1 MRSYLNLIPLLLFI
15 IFMAAV
21 MPACSDPKTFSDPYI
36 ASLDS
41 LLARHDDLER
51 AKLIRIAELRQRKA
65 NASSLSD
72 QYFFN
77 SMLAEEFST
86 YSSDSAMKYV
96 DYNIDIAQA
105 ADNKDWEIRNKILK
119 SELLAGSGLLSQS
132 GRLMSTIDRSQ
143 LPQDQLVDYYGQMI
157 FLYSHLGNY
166 TGGNAND
173 YYVRERAYKDSIMTV
188 IDSSHPE
195 YLWYKGWDVNGTDK
209 SATEVMEALRSE
221 LEKSELNTRRDAK
234 NAYILAHLY
243 NQKGDEENFKKYM
256 TISAISD
263 VRMVNAEIS
272 SLEDLAKIM
281 FENGDIDRAYK
292 YIAYSLNKAIS
303 YPNRVKAFSILQSL
317 DTINRA
323 YQERS
328 AKQQDRTSFFLTLV
342 CILVAIL
349 AAAIVSIFIQ
359 NNRLKHQRRNLDE
372 ANKSLNNNIHKLSTA
387 QQQLNEAN
395 EQLKRLNSDL
405 KIKNDELNEANY
417 VKEEYIG
424 YIFTICS
431 SYISKLEELKRT
443 IHIKAV
449 TKKYKEIENDTADI
463 DMKEELKDFYHSF
476 DSIFLHIYPNF
487 VNDFNA
493 LLQEDK
499 RIIPREGELL
509 NTELRIYALVRLG
522 ITDSV
527 KIAEFLH
534 CSAQTVY
541 NNRFRV
547 RNKSLIP
554 KKDFA
559 EAVRTLGTYV
569 ERDA

>member
-1 MRSYLNLIPLLLFI
+1 MQSNLKLIPFI
-15 IFMAAV
+15 AFLSVISAFIS
-21 MPACSDPKTFSDPYI
+21 CSDSQTFSDPTLS
-36 ASLDS
+36 SLDS
-41 LLARHDDLER
+41 LLNRQDDLER
-51 AKLIRIAELRQRKA
+51 AKLIRIAELRQKKSKA
-65 NASSLSD
+65 TSLSD
-72 QYFFN
+72 RYFIN
-77 SMLAEEFST
+77 SMLLDEFST

-96 DYNIDIAQA
+96 DENLEIASLA
-105 ADNKDWEIRNKILK
+105 ANKEWEIRNKIFK
-119 SELLAGSGLLSQS
+119 SELLAGSGLLAQS
-132 GRLMSTIDRSQ
+132 ENIMNSIDRSL
-143 LPQDQLVDYYGQMI
+143 LPNDLLTDYYGQMI

-166 TGGNAND
+166 TGGKVND
-173 YYVRERAYKDSIMTV
+173 YYVRERAYKDSIIAV
-188 IDSSHPE
+188 IDSSHPD
-195 YLWYKGWDVNGTDK
+195 YLWYKGWDVLGTNK
-209 SATEVMEALRSE
+209 SDTEIINALRERLDS
-221 LEKSELNTRRDAK
+221 SELNTRKDAK
-234 NAYILAHLY
+234 DAYILAKLY
-243 NQKGDEENFKKYM
+243 EQKGDPENFRKYM

-281 FENGDIDRAYK
+281 FEHGDIDRAYK
-292 YIAYSLNKAIS
+292 YIDYSLNKAIS
-303 YPNRVKAFSILQSL
+303 YPNRVKAYGITNTL
-317 DTINRA
+317 DTINKA
-323 YQERS
+323 YQERGL
-328 AKQQDRTSFFLTLV
+328 KQQQRTRFFLILV
-342 CILVAIL
+342 CILAAIL
-349 AAAIVSIFIQ
+349 TASIFTIIIQ
-359 NNRLKHQRRNLDE
+359 NSRLRRQRHNLDA
-372 ANKSLNNNIHKLSTA
+372 ANKSLNNNAVKLSTA

-395 EQLKRLNSDL
+395 EQLKQLNSDL
-405 KIKNDELNEANY
+405 KLKNEELNEANY

-431 SYISKLEELKRT
+431 SYISKLENLKRT

-449 TKKYKEIENDTADI
+449 TKKYKEIESETADL
-463 DMKEELKDFYHSF
+463 DMKDELRDFYQSF

-487 VNDFNA
+487 VNDFNS
-493 LLQEDK
+493 LLQDDK
-499 RIIPREGELL
+499 KIIPREGELL

-547 RNKSLIP
+547 RNKAIIP